1 MRTYLAAV
9 TIAALIALGLES
21 DSLAQQSQDRNGTPS
36 SQTVES
42 LAQQTLSN
50 SGASTS
56 ATGGGSGSGSQ
67 SGQQSDMFSDL
78 GDMSRVNQGEMSRLP
93 DLQSGDFVGASVEDA
108 RAAMTATGA
117 LRGGAGGPSGGS
129 GFGQD
134 RFGGRG
140 SQFRGSG
147 AGARRS
153 RGEIRAKIRL
163 GFSVPRLSPTQLAVK
178 SSNLATQLE
187 KSSWLKTQSPVEVSI
202 ESGTAILRG
211 VVATDHDRR
220 LAERMARLQPGI
232 RQVENQLTVTPPAE
246 SPAMQ

>member
-21 DSLAQQSQDRNGTPS
+21 DGLAQQSQNGNETPS
-36 SQTVES
+36 SQTAES

-56 ATGGGSGSGSQ
+56 ATGGGSGSQ

>member
-21 DSLAQQSQDRNGTPS
+21 NGLAQQSQDRNGTPS
-36 SQTVES
+36 SQTIES

-50 SGASTS
+50 FNASTS
-56 ATGGGSGSGSQ
+56 ATGGGGGSGSQ
-67 SGQQSDMFSDL
+67 SGQESSMFSGL
-78 GDMSRVNQGEMSRLP
+78 GEMSRMP

-108 RAAMTATGA
+108 RAAMAATGA
-117 LRGGAGGPSGGS
+117 QRAGAGGPSQFGPSGGS

-147 AGARRS
+147 AGTRRS

-163 GFSVPRLSPTQLAVK
+163 GFSVPRPNPAQLALK

-187 KSSWLKTQSPVEVSI
+187 KSSWLQTQSPVEVSI